1 MEKRINVFAKGMN
14 TLKPLFEIGNYLK
27 DSSIGL
33 ELIEL
38 VDVRV
43 SQINKCAY
51 CLDMHWKEAR
61 AHGQTEQRLYG
72 LSSWKESPYYSDRER
87 AALTW
92 AEAIT
97 SAYVPDEVYEAVIIH
112 FTQDELIELTHAV
125 TLINTWNRINL
136 CFPTLPGS
144 YKVGM
149 FG

>member
-14 TLKPLFEIGNYLK
+14 TLKPLFDLGTYLK

-38 VDVRV
+38 VDIRV

-61 AHGQTEQRLYG
+61 AKGQTEQRLYG
-72 LSSWKESPYYSDRER
+72 LSAWEESPYYSERER
-87 AALTW
+87 AALKW
-92 AEAIT
+92 AEALT
-97 SAYVPDEVYEAVIIH
+97 ASHVPDEVYDAVKPH
-112 FTQDELIELTHAV
+112 FSDDEIIELTHAV

-136 CFPTLPGS
+136 SFPSVAGS